1 MKLTCPKCQS
11 QLKVPADKIPAAG
24 GWARCPHCAEKFFV
38 KAPGSE
44 IDLLSQIPG
53 DGSAGRLGRNAEGR
67 RLLDRLRAAG
77 RAPEAAKEPDWS
89 DFISSEVTI
98 FPEPAPTP
106 ALYQALGLAL
116 LGLPV
121 LLLGLFFVWYESPP
135 QPVASTV
142 VFDKTFNN
150 EQDPKQI
157 LANLDTI
164 RRNMANQKRIISTVR
179 RTGSE
184 SRVFN
189 YFAARLMPGTCD
201 AISRLEMT
209 SEAPTKGFEATGFC
223 IGGKVNWLKMEVV
236 WTNRTAIISFPHY
249 SKAEEME
256 MYPIEPRVVRTS
268 EVN

>member
-24 GWARCPHCAEKFFV
+24 GWARCPHCSEKFFV
-38 KAPGSE
+38 KSPATQV
-44 IDLLSQIPG
+44 DLLSPTPG
-53 DGSAGRLGRNAEGR
+53 DGSTGRLGRNAEGQ
-67 RLLDRLRAAG
+67 RLLDRLKAAG
-77 RAPEAAKEPDWS
+77 RAPESPKAPGWS
-89 DFISSEVTI
+89 DFISQEVTI

-106 ALYQALGLAL
+106 ALYQALGLTL

-121 LLLGLFFVWYESPP
+121 LLLGLFFAWYEAPA
-135 QPVASTV
+135 QPAAPTA
-142 VFDKTFNN
+142 VFEKTFNN
-150 EQDPKQI
+150 AQDPKQV
-157 LANLDTI
+157 LVYLDI
-164 RRNMANQKRIISTVR
+164 VRRNMANQKRIISTIR

-184 SRVFN
+184 SKIFN

-201 AISRLEMT
+201 DISRLEMT
-209 SEAPTKGFEATGFC
+209 SDAPTKGFEATGYC

-236 WTNRTAIISFPHY
+236 WTNRAAIVSFPHY

-256 MYPIEPRVVRTS
+256 MYPLEPRAVRTS